1 MKKVL
6 FILLLAVSAPAFP
19 ASVIR
24 SAKEA
29 IKKKSNLEQTAKT
42 LLAEAVKPETPYKDR
57 IECYQLAAECAKGV
71 YDAENMKL
79 YLKQAYDTTKFF
91 NAIVDMYNRIYLAD
105 SVARTPDEKGKVQ
118 NSNQKRNH
126 DFLLNYRKNLLAGA
140 NWFYRH
146 DQYPKAYELFDVYI
160 DAANH
165 PLFEKDQFMQKDTIL
180 PMSAYLAV
188 ISAQKA
194 NHSDGILKYAS
205 LAKQA
210 GQKSHLVQEYIV
222 KAWEAKKDT
231 AQWESALWD
240 GLSAYPSHPYFFT
253 HLLDHMVVTGKLEQ
267 GLEVVNNMI
276 KVKDEEPLFW
286 YAKSLILL
294 KLNRDAEVV
303 EACDAC
309 IHRDST
315 FTDAYYNKGIA
326 ALNLAV
332 TATEN
337 ASTDLDDPQTAKDLE
352 TIKDYYRLAKEP
364 MERVRR
370 DDPENTE
377 RWAAPLYRIYLNLN
391 MGKEFDEMDN
401 ILNGN

>member
-1 MKKVL
+1 MKKLL
-6 FILLLAVSAPAFP
+6 FILLIALTTPVFS

-29 IKKKSNLEQTAKT
+29 LKKKSNLEQTAKN
-42 LLAEAVKPETPYKDR
+42 LLAEAIKPETSHKDR

-126 DFLLNYRKNLLAGA
+126 DFLLGYRKNLLAGA
-140 NWFYRH
+140 NWFYRR
-146 DQYPKAYELFDVYI
+146 DKYPKAYELFDIYI

-165 PLFEKDQFMQKDTIL
+165 PLFEKDKFMQKDTIL

-188 ISAQKA
+188 ISANKA
-194 NHSDGILKYAS
+194 NLFDGIIKYAT

-210 GQKSHLVQEYIV
+210 GQKSFLVQEYV
-222 KAWEAKKDT
+222 AKAWEAKKDT

-253 HLLDHMVVTGKLEQ
+253 YLLDYMVITGKLEQ

-276 KVKDEEPLFW
+276 KIKEAEPLYW

-294 KLNRDAEVV
+294 KLHRDADVV
-303 EACDAC
+303 AACDAC
-309 IHRDST
+309 IQRDST

-332 TATEN
+332 IATEN
-337 ASTDLDDPQTAKDLE
+337 ACTDLDDPQTAKDLE
-352 TIKDYYRLAKEP
+352 TIKGYYRLAKEP

-401 ILNGN
+401 LLNGK